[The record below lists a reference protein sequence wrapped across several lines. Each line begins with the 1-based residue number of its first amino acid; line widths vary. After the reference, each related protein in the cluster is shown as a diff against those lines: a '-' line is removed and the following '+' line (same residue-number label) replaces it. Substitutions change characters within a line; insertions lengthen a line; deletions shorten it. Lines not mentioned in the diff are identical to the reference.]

1 MCLRPKSLT
10 LAMPLHWL
18 CIIIYHIYG
27 KLRNLRTTDKFEWLL
42 NSRTHCQYDKW
53 DIHKMMFTSY
63 CLTILQDAGSGCD
76 WVWLE
81 TVFWLEL
88 DNAWSS
94 PPSSGAVMFCMA
106 DITPPVGILS
116 TIFMPILQYI
126 SPYSICCLQYISPYS
141 ICFLQ
146 YLKQG
151 PSSMDATELLM
162 DPLKKRNIALHWI
175 LNCLGIGIANY
186 PPFRRQF

>member
-1 MCLRPKSLT
+1 
-10 LAMPLHWL
+10 MPDLSV
-18 CIIIYHIYG
+18 
-27 KLRNLRTTDKFEWLL
+27 T
-42 NSRTHCQYDKW
+42 
-53 DIHKMMFTSY
+53 
-63 CLTILQDAGSGCD
+63 D
-76 WVWLE
+76 WVWLV
-81 TVFWLEL
+81 TIFWLEP
-88 DNAWSS
+88 DNAAPSLPPS
-94 PPSSGAVMFCMA
+94 PPEQLCSAWLTSLHLLEFCQPFLCQFCN
-106 DITPPVGILS
+106 TYL
-116 TIFMPILQYI
+116 

-186 PPFRRQF
+186 PLLEGNSKYSKRAPQKIDPRFTI

>member
-116 TIFMPILQYI
+116 TIFGSDRSSRNANLRSFVRLSEPSLSCHKYILI
-126 SPYSICCLQYISPYS
+126 PGTADKTFGDCGRRD
-141 ICFLQ
+141 F
-146 YLKQG
+146 
-151 PSSMDATELLM
+151 SSLLT
-162 DPLKKRNIALHWI
+162 KKWVKNS
-175 LNCLGIGIANY
+175 
-186 PPFRRQF
+186 